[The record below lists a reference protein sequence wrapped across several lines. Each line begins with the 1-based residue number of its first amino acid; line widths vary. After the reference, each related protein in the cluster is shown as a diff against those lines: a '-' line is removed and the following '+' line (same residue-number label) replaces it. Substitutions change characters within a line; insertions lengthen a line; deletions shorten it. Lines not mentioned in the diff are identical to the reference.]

1 MNLKARYPKITKSL
15 EIIIRRYNQANV
27 SNNAIVL
34 AYYALMSI
42 APIIL
47 IAGNLIARFDLKSG
61 QILAYAQEVIPSNVY
76 QTFKP
81 ILVSFLSS
89 GSSSSLSIGILVTI
103 WSASKIIA
111 AIRRSLNE
119 AYGVDDAQ
127 GAILTRIIAFFL
139 TLGLLL
145 LIVGLAIFF
154 TLSQVILDLVLSL
167 THLTR
172 AIIPNW
178 INQLLENKNLITFVG
193 MFVVAMLLYYFV
205 PNAQVKLRYIWIGAL
220 VTTIGWIVISQGFR
234 IYIELFAKR
243 ITSYQTIGSLIVLMF
258 WLNFSGILLMF
269 GGVVNASVQEWFEEK
284 IEPKSPR
291 VMRRIFHQFFKRNK
305 DKSPKAKNKSPKA

>member
-305 DKSPKAKNKSPKA
+305 DKSPKAKNKSSKS

>member
-1 MNLKARYPKITKSL
+1 MSDEDGWMNLKARYPKITKSL

-305 DKSPKAKNKSPKA
+305 NKSPKS

>member
-1 MNLKARYPKITKSL
+1 MKLKERYPKIVKCF

-47 IAGNLIARFDLKSG
+47 IIGNIIARLNLKTS
-61 QILAYAQEVIPSNVY
+61 LVLSYAQEFIPSNIY

-89 GSSSSLSIGILVTI
+89 GSSGSLSIGIVITI
-103 WSASKIIA
+103 WSASQIIA

-119 AYGVDDAQ
+119 AYGVKNAQ
-127 GAILTRIIAFFL
+127 GAIMTRLMAFVL

-145 LIVGLAIFF
+145 LIVALSLFF
-154 TLSQVILDLVLSL
+154 TLSQVLMDTILEITNTSKDFVPKWW
-167 THLTR
+167 TR
-172 AIIPNW
+172 
-178 INQLLENKNLITFVG
+178 LLANKNLITFIG
-193 MFVVAMLLYYFV
+193 MFVLAMLLYYFV
-205 PNAQVKLRYIWIGAL
+205 PNAAVKLRYIWVGAL
-220 VTTIGWIVISQGFR
+220 LTSIGWIIISQGFR
-234 IYIELFAKR
+234 FYVELFAQR
-243 ITSYQTIGSLIVLMF
+243 VTSYQTIGSLIVLMF

-269 GGVVNASVQEWFEEK
+269 GGVINATVQEWFEHEIK
-284 IEPKSPR
+284 AKSPR
-291 VMRRIFHQFFKRNK
+291 MMKRIRRHWNLR
-305 DKSPKAKNKSPKA
+305 AKN

>member
-154 TLSQVILDLVLSL
+154 TLSQVILDLALSL

-193 MFVVAMLLYYFV
+193 MFVVATLLYYFV

-305 DKSPKAKNKSPKA
+305 NKSPKAKNKSPKS

>member
-127 GAILTRIIAFFL
+127 GAVLTRIIAFFL

-291 VMRRIFHQFFKRNK
+291 VMRRIFHQFFKRSKN
-305 DKSPKAKNKSPKA
+305 KSPKAKNKSPKS

>member
-1 MNLKARYPKITKSL
+1 MNLKNRFPKTNKWL
-15 EIIIRRYNQANV
+15 AIIIRRYSQANV

-47 IAGNLIARFDLKSG
+47 IVGNIVARFNLKTG
-61 QILAYAQEVIPSNVY
+61 QILAYVQEVMPSNVY

-89 GSSSSLSIGILVTI
+89 GSSSSLSIGIVVTI

-111 AIRRSLNE
+111 AVRRSLNE
-119 AYGVDDAQ
+119 AYGVDNAQ
-127 GAILTRIIAFFL
+127 GAIVTRLIAFLL

-145 LIVGLAIFF
+145 LIVAMAMFF
-154 TLSQVILDLVLSL
+154 TLSQVIMDTLLAL
-167 THLTR
+167 THTSQSFLPMWWR
-172 AIIPNW
+172 
-178 INQLLENKNLITFVG
+178 QLLENKNLITFVG
-193 MFVVAMLLYYFV
+193 MFLGALLLYYFV
-205 PNAQVKLRYIWIGAL
+205 PNAQVRLRYVWPGAL

-243 ITSYQTIGSLIVLMF
+243 VTTYQTIGSLIVLMF

-269 GGVVNASVQEWFEEK
+269 GGVVNATVQEWFEHTIK
-284 IEPKSPR
+284 PKSPR
-291 VMRRIFHQFFKRNK
+291 VMRRLKRGLTNLRK
-305 DKSPKAKNKSPKA
+305 

>member
-305 DKSPKAKNKSPKA
+305 DKSPKT

>member
-305 DKSPKAKNKSPKA
+305 NKSPKAKNKSRKS

>member
-1 MNLKARYPKITKSL
+1 MKLKERYPKIFKWL

-47 IAGNLIARFDLKSG
+47 IIGNIIARLNLKTS
-61 QILAYAQEVIPSNVY
+61 LVLSYAQEFIPSNIY

-89 GSSSSLSIGILVTI
+89 GSSGSLSIGIVITI
-103 WSASKIIA
+103 WSASQIIA

-119 AYGVDDAQ
+119 AYGVKNAQDA
-127 GAILTRIIAFFL
+127 IMTRLMAFVL

-145 LIVGLAIFF
+145 LIVTLSLFF
-154 TLSQVILDLVLSL
+154 TLSQVLMDTILEITNTSKDFVPKWW
-167 THLTR
+167 TR
-172 AIIPNW
+172 
-178 INQLLENKNLITFVG
+178 LLANKNLITFIG
-193 MFVVAMLLYYFV
+193 MFVLAMLLYYFV
-205 PNAQVKLRYIWIGAL
+205 PNAAVKLRYIWVGAL
-220 VTTIGWIVISQGFR
+220 ITSIGWIIISQGFR
-234 IYIELFAKR
+234 FYVELFAQR
-243 ITSYQTIGSLIVLMF
+243 VTSYQTIGSLIVLMF

-269 GGVVNASVQEWFEEK
+269 GGVINATVQEWFEHEIK
-284 IEPKSPR
+284 AKSPR
-291 VMRRIFHQFFKRNK
+291 MMKRIRRRWNLR
-305 DKSPKAKNKSPKA
+305 AKK

>member
-258 WLNFSGILLMF
+258 WLNFSGILLVF

-291 VMRRIFHQFFKRNK
+291 VMRRIFYQFFKRNK
-305 DKSPKAKNKSPKA
+305 NKSPKA

>member
-291 VMRRIFHQFFKRNK
+291 VIRRIFHQFFKRNK
-305 DKSPKAKNKSPKA
+305 NKSPKS

>member
-305 DKSPKAKNKSPKA
+305 NKSPKAKNKSPKS

>member
-172 AIIPNW
+172 AIIPDW

-234 IYIELFAKR
+234 IYIELFARR

-305 DKSPKAKNKSPKA
+305 NKSPKAKNKSPKA

>member
-305 DKSPKAKNKSPKA
+305 NKSPKAKNKSPKA

>member
-127 GAILTRIIAFFL
+127 GAVLTRIIAFFL

-291 VMRRIFHQFFKRNK
+291 VMRRISHQFFKRSKN
-305 DKSPKAKNKSPKA
+305 KSPKAKNKSPKS

>member
-291 VMRRIFHQFFKRNK
+291 VMRRIFHRFFKRNK
-305 DKSPKAKNKSPKA
+305 NKSPKAKNKSPKS

>member
-1 MNLKARYPKITKSL
+1 MNLKARYPKIMKSL
-15 EIIIRRYNQANV
+15 EIIIRRYGQANV

-47 IAGNLIARFDLKSG
+47 IAGNIIARFDLKTG

-119 AYGVDDAQ
+119 AYGVNDAQ
-127 GAILTRIIAFFL
+127 GAILTRVIAFFL

-154 TLSQVILDLVLSL
+154 TLSQLILDVILNL
-167 THLTR
+167 TNLTR

-205 PNAQVKLRYIWIGAL
+205 PNAKVKLRYIWTGAL

-234 IYIELFAKR
+234 VYIELFAKR
-243 ITSYQTIGSLIVLMF
+243 ITTYQTIGSLIVLMF

-269 GGVVNASVQEWFEEK
+269 GGVVNASVQEWFEQT

-291 VMRRIFHQFFKRNK
+291 MIRRIRRQFFKRKKTRNEK
-305 DKSPKAKNKSPKA
+305 

>member
-305 DKSPKAKNKSPKA
+305 NKSPKS

>member
-305 DKSPKAKNKSPKA
+305 DKSPKA

>member
-305 DKSPKAKNKSPKA
+305 DKSPKAKNKSPKS

>member
-305 DKSPKAKNKSPKA
+305 NKSPKAKDKSPKS

>member
-305 DKSPKAKNKSPKA
+305 NKSPKA

>member
-1 MNLKARYPKITKSL
+1 MKLKDRYPKIVKWF

-47 IAGNLIARFDLKSG
+47 IIGNIIARLNLKTS
-61 QILAYAQEVIPSNVY
+61 LVLSYAQEFIPSNIY

-89 GSSSSLSIGILVTI
+89 GSSGSLSIGIVITI
-103 WSASKIIA
+103 WSASQIIA

-119 AYGVDDAQ
+119 AYGVKNAQ
-127 GAILTRIIAFFL
+127 GAIMTRLMAFVL

-145 LIVGLAIFF
+145 LIVALSLFF
-154 TLSQVILDLVLSL
+154 TLSQVLMDTILEITNTSKDFVPKWW
-167 THLTR
+167 TR
-172 AIIPNW
+172 
-178 INQLLENKNLITFVG
+178 LLANKNLITFIG
-193 MFVVAMLLYYFV
+193 MFVLAMLLYYFV
-205 PNAQVKLRYIWIGAL
+205 PNAAVKLRYIWVGAL
-220 VTTIGWIVISQGFR
+220 ITSIGWIIISQGFR
-234 IYIELFAKR
+234 FYVELFAQR
-243 ITSYQTIGSLIVLMF
+243 VTSYQTIGSLIVLMF

-269 GGVVNASVQEWFEEK
+269 GGVINATVQEWFEHEIK
-284 IEPKSPR
+284 AKSPR
-291 VMRRIFHQFFKRNK
+291 MMKRIRRRWNLR
-305 DKSPKAKNKSPKA
+305 AKK

>member
-291 VMRRIFHQFFKRNK
+291 VMRQIFYQFFKRNK
-305 DKSPKAKNKSPKA
+305 NKSPKA

>member
-220 VTTIGWIVISQGFR
+220 ITTIGWIVISQGFR

-305 DKSPKAKNKSPKA
+305 NKSPKA

>member
-1 MNLKARYPKITKSL
+1 MNLKARYPKIAKSL
-15 EIIIRRYNQANV
+15 EIIIRRYGQANV

-89 GSSSSLSIGILVTI
+89 GSSSSLSIGILVTV

-119 AYGVDDAQ
+119 AYGVTDAQ
-127 GAILTRIIAFFL
+127 NAVWTRIIAFFL

-154 TLSQVILDLVLSL
+154 TLSQLILDVILNL
-167 THLTR
+167 TNLTR

-205 PNAQVKLRYIWIGAL
+205 PNAKVKLRYIWTGAL

-234 IYIELFAKR
+234 VYIELFAKR
-243 ITSYQTIGSLIVLMF
+243 ITTYQTIGSLIVLMF

-269 GGVVNASVQEWFEEK
+269 GGVVNASVQEWFEHK
-284 IEPKSPR
+284 IEPKSTR
-291 VMRRIFHQFFKRNK
+291 MIRRIRRQFFKRK
-305 DKSPKAKNKSPKA
+305 KTTKKE